1 MKWTIKAM
9 LETTNQL
16 FNSIITSSFGDFSSV
31 WWMNHDESHTG
42 WWYTYPEKYEF
53 VRLDHHIHH
62 PNYWRKCFS
71 HVPSHQPEKIALL
84 YPGGKK
90 QQINRFASQVQD
102 PGPDPRVQPSIYK
115 RC

>member
-1 MKWTIKAM
+1 MGRIMPYMKWTIKAM

-84 YPGGKK
+84 YPAVSWGKK
-90 QQINRFASQVQD
+90 ATNQSIRFASSR
-102 PGPDPRVQPSIYK
+102 PGT
-115 RC
+115 